1 MAENITN
8 NSSQSSAAAAAG
20 SKGLTPDQFKVI
32 GFTQEEANKIERPT
46 ISYWQDA
53 WRRLRKNP
61 VAMGALVVLG
71 LLVIMVIIGPHIR
84 GYDYIN
90 MNVVEKNQGPSG
102 KYWFGTDSLGRDLFS
117 RVWVGARASVIIAL
131 VATALKMVIGTLYG
145 AAMAHFGGWVDDIMM
160 RIIEVI
166 NSLPNLLITI
176 LIMMILGNNLFA
188 LLVAL
193 SITAWCNTAR
203 QTRGLIK
210 QLKES
215 EYVYAAEVLGASPM
229 RIIIKHYVPN
239 MISILLLDASTAIP
253 NFIFTEAGL
262 SFLGIGLT
270 SPEISLGVLISQ
282 GQQTLDFYP
291 TQLLFPCVVL
301 CVIVMAFNL
310 LGDGLRDAL
319 DPKLRK

>member
-1 MAENITN
+1 MSAP
-8 NSSQSSAAAAAG
+8 SASAAG
-20 SKGLTPDQFKVI
+20 QLTPDKFKII
-32 GFTQEEANKIERPT
+32 GFTQEEANKISRPT

-61 VAMGALVVLG
+61 VAMGALFVLG
-71 LLVIMVIIGPHIR
+71 LLIIMVIVGPHIR

-90 MNVVEKNQGPSG
+90 MNVTEKNLGASS

-117 RVWVGARASVIIAL
+117 RVWVGARASIIIAL
-131 VATALKMVIGTLYG
+131 VATALKLVVGTLYG
-145 AAMAHFGGWVDDIMM
+145 AAMAHFGGWVDELLM

-166 NSLPNLLITI
+166 NSLPNLLVTI

-270 SPEISLGVLISQ
+270 APEISLGVLISQ
-282 GQQTLDFYP
+282 GQQNMDFYP
-291 TQLLFPCVVL
+291 SQLVYPCVVL

>member
-1 MAENITN
+1 MAKNKMTEQV
-8 NSSQSSAAAAAG
+8 SAPSASAAG
-20 SKGLTPDQFKVI
+20 QLTPDNFKII
-32 GFTQEEANKIERPT
+32 GFTQEEANKISRPT

-61 VAMGALVVLG
+61 VAMGALFVLG
-71 LLVIMVIIGPHIR
+71 LLIIMVIVGPHIR

-90 MNVVEKNQGPSG
+90 MNVTEKNLGASS

-117 RVWVGARASVIIAL
+117 RVWVGARASIIIAL
-131 VATALKMVIGTLYG
+131 VATALKLVVGTLYG
-145 AAMAHFGGWVDDIMM
+145 AAMAHFGGWVDELLM

-166 NSLPNLLITI
+166 NSLPNLLVTI

-270 SPEISLGVLISQ
+270 APEISLGVLISQ
-282 GQQTLDFYP
+282 GQQNMDFYP
-291 TQLLFPCVVL
+291 SQLVYPCVVL

>member
-1 MAENITN
+1 MSTNEKIAE
-8 NSSQSSAAAAAG
+8 QAQDME
-20 SKGLTPDQFKVI
+20 LTPEKFKII
-32 GFTQEEANKIERPT
+32 GFTQEEANKIDRPT

-61 VAMGALVVLG
+61 VAMVSMMVLALLIV
-71 LLVIMVIIGPHIR
+71 MVIIGPHMR

-90 MNVVEKNQGPSG
+90 MNVLEKNQSASA

-117 RVWVGARASVIIAL
+117 RVWVGARASIIIAL
-131 VATALKMVIGTLYG
+131 VATALKLVIGTLYG
-145 AAMAHFGGWVDDIMM
+145 AAMAHFGGWVDDVMM
-160 RIIEVI
+160 RIIEVL
-166 NSLPNLLITI
+166 NSLPSLLITI
-176 LIMMILGNNLFA
+176 MIMMVLGNNLFA

-203 QTRGLIK
+203 QTRGMIK

-215 EYVYAAEVLGASPM
+215 EYVYAAEVLGASPL

-239 MISILLLDASTAIP
+239 MLSILLLDASTAIP
-253 NFIFTEAGL
+253 SFIFTEAGL

-270 SPEISLGVLISQ
+270 APEISLGVLISQ
-282 GQQTLDFYP
+282 GQQTMDFYP
-291 TQLLFPCVVL
+291 SQLMYPCIVL

-310 LGDGLRDAL
+310 LGDGLERRFGS
-319 DPKLRK
+319 KTSKIK

>member
-1 MAENITN
+1 MAETN
-8 NSSQSSAAAAAG
+8 AAAVQAPAEAPVE
-20 SKGLTPDQFKVI
+20 LTPEKFKIV
-32 GFTQEEANKIERPT
+32 GFTQEEANKIDRPA

-61 VAMGALVVLG
+61 VAMGALVVL
-71 LLVIMVIIGPHIR
+71 LALVVMVIVGP
-84 GYDYIN
+84 YIN
-90 MNVVEKNQGPSG
+90 DYDLIEMNTADRNLAPSAE
-102 KYWFGTDSLGRDLFS
+102 YWFGTDSLGRDLFS
-117 RVWVGARASVIIAL
+117 RVWMGARSSIIIAL
-131 VATALKMVIGTLYG
+131 VATVVKLVFGTLYG
-145 AAMAHFGGWVDDIMM
+145 ALMAHFGGWVDDLLM
-160 RIIEVI
+160 RFIEVI
-166 NSLPNLLITI
+166 NSLPDLLLTI
-176 LIMMILGNNLFA
+176 MVMMILGNNLFA
-188 LLVAL
+188 LLVAM

-203 QTRGLIK
+203 QVRGLIK

-215 EYVYAAEVLGASPM
+215 EYVLAAEVLGASPW

-270 SPEISLGVLISQ
+270 SPEISLGVLISM
-282 GQQTLDFYP
+282 GQQTIDFYP
-291 TQLLFPCVVL
+291 YQLVFPCVVL

-319 DPKLRK
+319 DPKLRD